1 MKAVK
6 KRPGIPDSE
15 SDKEA
20 ILLRA
25 YGNGTEILIDRE
37 SWLSALPPAS
47 SLVLPSN
54 PHFYTPGKKI
64 QGQREY

>member
-6 KRPGIPDSE
+6 KRPGVPQDQL
-15 SDKEA
+15 DKEA

-37 SWLSALPPAS
+37 SWLSISHPTHGLRMLTTSRRDNFAHRAC
-47 SLVLPSN
+47 
-54 PHFYTPGKKI
+54 TA
-64 QGQREY
+64 